1 MKKIFC
7 KAACTIVLALVPTIG
22 GFVSYGQSYGNDG
35 IIERIC
41 KDGDTYRVVMHPY
54 TSGDGFDVTGID
66 IEGGK
71 VMRMRVKTYQGF
83 LRSVIRYFELEAGMR
98 NLGENNLATAI
109 YRSKLYEYRIT
120 TKGADYDQGTMIIE
134 LIKK

>member
-1 MKKIFC
+1 MKKIII
-7 KAACTIVLALVPTIG
+7 TIVLALVSIA
-22 GFVSYGQSYGNDG
+22 SYGQSYGNDG
-35 IIERIC
+35 IIERIS

-54 TSGDGFDVTGID
+54 TSGDGFEVTGID

-98 NLGENNLATAI
+98 NLGENNLTTAV
-109 YRSKLYEYRIT
+109 YRSKLYEYRIS